1 MTNLRKAYLLCEYLV
16 LENAQNRRVDSVN
29 LIFCPEST
37 HTCDLPLIFH
47 LC

>member
-29 LIFCPEST
+29 LIFCPERKRVPILA
-37 HTCDLPLIFH
+37 TCL
-47 LC
+47 